1 MITSLGWLWIDTTEL
16 DKVSYQDAFKCQAFK
31 GPLLSVNTHTY
42 VSFKSNCNLDNLY
55 ITEQFSF
62 HPSISKISFNIQ
74 HECCSAQDHQTP
86 SNYDPIQSNIVS
98 KCASNKLMDG
108 RKKWDV
114 FIAKSCQF
122 WRSTKVIM
130 EPWKYIYKK
139 NQGKKIL

>member
-1 MITSLGWLWIDTTEL
+1 M
-16 DKVSYQDAFKCQAFK
+16 SYQDAFKCQAFK

-62 HPSISKISFNIQ
+62 NPSISKISFNIQ

-86 SNYDPIQSNIVS
+86 SNYDPVQSNMVS

-108 RKKWDV
+108 R
-114 FIAKSCQF
+114 
-122 WRSTKVIM
+122 
-130 EPWKYIYKK
+130 YIYIKSRKK
-139 NQGKKIL
+139 NIVMLEGLSLFYEASNK